1 MKCETMTWSAVKPF
15 QRHPQLCIL
24 QLKFASQLVAQ
35 QPDFLIEALYLIGKS
50 GYACLK
56 RRKDFD

>member
-1 MKCETMTWSAVKPF
+1 MTWSAVKPF